1 MIVNLCPHPLNIF
14 LESGSKLEIPTSG
27 TVARVSTVRVRDGA
41 VSTFIS
47 DDEALYVIPTFRITY
62 GEVTGLPSPVEG
74 TFYVVSLLVKQ
85 ACPTRADLLTVDS
98 SPDGA
103 VRDERGAI
111 IGVRGFVM

>member
-14 LESGSKLEIPTSG
+14 LENGSRVEIPTSG

-41 VSTFIS
+41 VS
-47 DDEALYVIPTFRITY
+47 DIPTFRITY
-62 GEVTGLPSPVEG
+62 GEVTGLPSPGEG
-74 TFYVVSLLVKQ
+74 IFYVVSLLVKQ

-111 IGVRGFVM
+111 IGVRGFVL